1 MELGRVGV
9 WTRELRTGDESARR
23 EVAAQLEELGYGALW
38 FPGGHGDD
46 SMDCARI
53 VLDATSR
60 VTVAT
65 GITNIWTEPAD
76 GVAAKH
82 AELAARYDHRFL
94 LGVGISH
101 RAPMDRIKEGM
112 YDKPYSAMV
121 AYLDELDAAPEPPP
135 AGERVIAALG
145 PRMLRLSAERADG
158 THPYLT
164 MPDHTRDAR
173 EAVGPGKH
181 VAPEQ
186 GIVLETDPVRARELA
201 RGFVERYLTL
211 PNYYRQWLRYGFTED
226 DLRDGGSDR
235 LVDALIAWGD
245 EETIAARVQE
255 HLDAGADHVCV
266 QFIHDLGG
274 LPTEQWRRMAEI
286 LV

>member
-1 MELGRVGV
+1 MSMFSTLTRCKAPIHDTAAARLLRGADRRAHLDSRVMELGRVGV
-9 WTRELRTGDESARR
+9 WTRELRAGDESARR
-23 EVAAQLEELGYGALW
+23 DAAAQLEELGYGTLW

-46 SMDCARI
+46 LMDCARI

-101 RAPMDRIKEGM
+101 RAPMDSIKEGM

-135 AGERVIAALG
+135 ADERVIAALG
-145 PRMLRLSAERADG
+145 
-158 THPYLT
+158 
-164 MPDHTRDAR
+164 
-173 EAVGPGKH
+173 
-181 VAPEQ
+181 
-186 GIVLETDPVRARELA
+186 
-201 RGFVERYLTL
+201 
-211 PNYYRQWLRYGFTED
+211 
-226 DLRDGGSDR
+226 
-235 LVDALIAWGD
+235 
-245 EETIAARVQE
+245 
-255 HLDAGADHVCV
+255 
-266 QFIHDLGG
+266 
-274 LPTEQWRRMAEI
+274 RR
-286 LV
+286 